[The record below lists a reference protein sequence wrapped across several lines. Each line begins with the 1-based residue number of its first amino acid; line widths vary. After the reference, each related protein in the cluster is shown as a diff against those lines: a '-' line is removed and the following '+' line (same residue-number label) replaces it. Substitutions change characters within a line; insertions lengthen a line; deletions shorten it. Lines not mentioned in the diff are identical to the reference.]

1 MHNILETN
9 FPRVFDTQQAFRVIM
24 DSMARPGKV
33 NYLPNFTV
41 SAPQG
46 LSPYVAAVCFTLLD
60 SEACFY
66 VENQAWGDYLRVHT
80 GSLLKLPESAEFVII
95 SGGETDFDLSCLN
108 RGTLLFSHRGATLLI
123 SVEAIESSEGGL
135 RISMTGPG
143 IPGFRVIRV
152 EGLSPFHLASIVSL
166 NEECPLGIDT
176 ILVAR
181 DGALVCL
188 PRYTRMQWEVCS

>member
-1 MHNILETN
+1 MRN
-9 FPRVFDTQQAFRVIM
+9 FPGTDFPTVFDTQQAFRVIM

-33 NYLPNFTV
+33 NYLPNYTA

-46 LSPYVAAVCFTLLD
+46 LSPFIAAVCFTLLD
-60 SEACFY
+60 SEACFF
-66 VENQAWGDYLRVHT
+66 VENQAWRDYLRVNT
-80 GSLLKLPESAEFVII
+80 GSRLKPAESAEFVII
-95 SGGETDFDLSCLN
+95 NGRETGPDLSCLS
-108 RGTLLFSHRGATLLI
+108 RGTLLFPDRGATLII
-123 SVEAIESSEGGL
+123 SVDGIETPERGL

-152 EGLSPFHLASIVSL
+152 KGLHPFHLESIVSL

-176 ILVAR
+176 ILVAQ

-188 PRYTRMQWEVCS
+188 PRYTRMQWEVLS

>member
-1 MHNILETN
+1 MRNILEKN
-9 FPRVFDTQQAFRVIM
+9 FHKVFNTQQAFRVIM

-33 NYLPNFTV
+33 NYFPNFNL

-46 LSPYVAAVCFTLLD
+46 LSPYVAVVCFTLLD

-66 VENQAWGDYLRVHT
+66 VENKAWRDYLRVNT
-80 GSLLKLPESAEFVII
+80 GSLLKPAESAEFVII
-95 SGGETDFDLSCLN
+95 NGRETGPDLSCLN
-108 RGTLLFSHRGATLLI
+108 RGTLLFPDRGATLII
-123 SVEAIESSEGGL
+123 SVDGIEISERGL

-152 EGLSPFHLASIVSL
+152 KGLHPIHLESIVSL

-188 PRYTRMQWEVCS
+188 PRYTRMQWEVLS